1 MDSMDRAKIIQQL
14 ETGIVDVIT
23 YDNSKHDPP
32 RAWCAI
38 ALSFLL
44 ESQSIESNTPVTD
57 SLWYGP
63 CHQAAAAASNALS
76 QSFAPRR
83 YVVRF
88 EELERVHDRKPTTP
102 IATFIVT
109 LEEEGL

>member
-1 MDSMDRAKIIQQL
+1 MDRAKIIQQL

-23 YDNSKHDPP
+23 YDNSKHEVP

-38 ALSFLL
+38 ALRYLL
-44 ESQSIESNTPVTD
+44 ESQSIESNVPVTD
-57 SLWYGP
+57 SWWYGM
-63 CHQAAAAASNALS
+63 CHQAAAAASSALS
-76 QSFAPRR
+76 QSFTPSR

-88 EELERVHDRKPTTP
+88 EELERVLNRKTTTP